1 MGLTDRRR
9 ARLDAAAREALPAE
23 EVRAVALM
31 QSDGYEPGEKPGFR
45 RRETLH
51 AVVATDTGIHVFR
64 VINVATLEKVV
75 FSSPA
80 RRARVEFDGRRLN
93 VGGRDYYAMAFGG
106 AHARQV
112 FEAIKAAQ

>member
-9 ARLDAAAREALPAE
+9 QRLDAAARAALPDE

-31 QSDGYEPGEKPGFR
+31 QSTGYADGEKPKFK

-51 AVVATDTGIHVFR
+51 ALVATDTAIHVFR
-64 VINVATLEKVV
+64 VINVATLEKAV
-75 FSSPA
+75 FASPS

-93 VGGRDYYAMAFGG
+93 VGGTDYYAMPFAGG
-106 AHARQV
+106 HAREV